1 VLITPPPY
9 RNHKR
14 SHWKDNSMIA
24 TGATC
29 HQQSSESR
37 SSQRGPDLGCHSRS
51 LPSISA
57 FQRERFN
64 IGSLPHTPINPVVLG
79 VASLKSALTPSFT
92 IPVKRIRRTQPKPV
106 LVVPDDSEEIANFD
120 SVTVEGRKLQ
130 DEYQESLY
138 LTSDGRF
145 LLVHSELGADD
156 QIAEVTREAAA
167 RWYLAT
173 VTPKELRGVF
183 AIVG

>member
-1 VLITPPPY
+1 MSTSTPSRVGSVFGNLASRQVP
-9 RNHKR
+9 
-14 SHWKDNSMIA
+14 A
-24 TGATC
+24 GATSKP
-29 HQQSSESR
+29 SS
-37 SSQRGPDLGCHSRS
+37 
-51 LPSISA
+51 
-57 FQRERFN
+57 
-64 IGSLPHTPINPVVLG
+64 T
-79 VASLKSALTPSFT
+79 ASFA
-92 IPVKRIRRTQPKPV
+92 IPVKVVRRTQPKPV

-138 LTSDGRF
+138 LTGDGRF
-145 LLVHSELGADD
+145 LLVHSELGADER
-156 QIAEVTREAAA
+156 IAEVTREAAA

>member
-1 VLITPPPY
+1 
-9 RNHKR
+9 
-14 SHWKDNSMIA
+14 M
-24 TGATC
+24 
-29 HQQSSESR
+29 
-37 SSQRGPDLGCHSRS
+37 
-51 LPSISA
+51 
-57 FQRERFN
+57 
-64 IGSLPHTPINPVVLG
+64 
-79 VASLKSALTPSFT
+79 
-92 IPVKRIRRTQPKPV
+92 